1 MDHVLSSYAV
11 FRFLKKYKC
20 FKFGVNRFTTC
31 PSRIPRSPSFWFG
44 VVRVVFCFVY
54 LCSMFCAQCCL
65 CLFIAPSGFAN
76 VLFISQLIE

>member
-44 VVRVVFCFVY
+44 GVRVVLLFCLSVFYV
-54 LCSMFCAQCCL
+54 LCPMLPVPFYCSFR
-65 CLFIAPSGFAN
+65 FR
-76 VLFISQLIE
+76 